1 MKRLGGIFD
10 QAFTHDALYA
20 AYLQA
25 RRTKRGKAACM
36 RFAARLG
43 AEISALHE
51 EILAGAYRPRAYREF
66 MVTKPKPRQILA
78 PDFRDVVIQHAI
90 YQVIYPVFDRS
101 FIDQSFACRIGKGTH
116 RASDYALD
124 ALRHCDPQS
133 YVLKLDVRKFF
144 YTIDREI
151 LRSLIA
157 RKIKDRRMLDVIAL
171 FAGGPDD
178 VGIPIGNLLSQLFAL
193 IYLNEIDHYAK
204 RALGLR
210 HYVRYVDDM
219 VMIGLG
225 RDEALEV
232 KAAMEEFLAGR
243 LRLTLSRWSLGK
255 VRDGVNFVG
264 YRTWPWGRLV
274 RRYSLHK
281 FNRAVARGKD
291 ATVWSLIAH
300 AKDTASLGHMSR
312 ALAGN
317 QEMFNRLP
325 EAHKAR
331 LAA

>member
-1 MKRLGGIFD
+1 MKRLGRIFD
-10 QAFTHDALYA
+10 QAFTQSALYD

-36 RFAARLG
+36 RFASRLG
-43 AEISALHE
+43 AEVAALHDE
-51 EILAGAYRPRAYREF
+51 LNSGAYSPRPYREF

-78 PDFRDVVIQHAI
+78 PDFRDVVVQHAI
-90 YQVIYPVFDRS
+90 YRVIYQVFDRS
-101 FIDQSFACRIGKGTH
+101 FIDQSFACRVGKGTH
-116 RASDYALD
+116 RASDYTLR
-124 ALRHCDPQS
+124 ALRGCDPQS

-151 LRSLIA
+151 LRGLIA
-157 RKIKDRRMLDVIAL
+157 RKIKDQRMLGVIAL
-171 FAGGPDD
+171 FSGGPGDI
-178 VGIPIGNLLSQLFAL
+178 GIPIGNLLSQLFAL
-193 IYLNEIDHYAK
+193 IYLNEADHYAK
-204 RALGLR
+204 RVLGLR

-225 RDEALEV
+225 RDEALEA
-232 KAAMEEFLAGR
+232 KAAMEEFLARR
-243 LRLTLSRWSLGK
+243 LHLALSRWSLGK

-281 FNRAVARGKD
+281 FNRAVARDKD
-291 ATVWSLIAH
+291 ATAWSLIAH
-300 AKDTASLGHMSR
+300 AKDTASLGHMAR
-312 ALAGN
+312 VLAAH

-325 EAHKAR
+325 GAHKAR

>member
-10 QAFTHDALYA
+10 EAFTRDALYA

-25 RRTKRGKAACM
+25 RRAKRGKAACM

-43 AEISALHE
+43 AEISALHDE
-51 EILAGAYRPRAYREF
+51 LHSGPYRPRPYREF

-78 PDFRDVVIQHAI
+78 PDFRDVVAQHAVYRVI
-90 YQVIYPVFDRS
+90 YQVFDRS
-101 FIDQSFACRIGKGTH
+101 FIDQSFACREGNGTH
-116 RASDYALD
+116 RASDYTLR
-124 ALRHCDPQS
+124 ALRACDPQS

-151 LRSLIA
+151 LRGLIA
-157 RKIKDRRMLDVIAL
+157 RKIKDRRMLDVIGL
-171 FAGGPDD
+171 FTGGPGDI
-178 VGIPIGNLLSQLFAL
+178 GIPIGNLLSQLFAL
-193 IYLNEIDHYAK
+193 IYLNEADHYAK
-204 RALGLR
+204 RVLGLR
-210 HYVRYVDDM
+210 RYVRYVDDM

-225 RDEALEV
+225 RDEALGV
-232 KAAMEEFLAGR
+232 KAAMEEFLASS
-243 LRLTLSRWSLGK
+243 LKLTLSRWSLGK

-281 FNRAVARGKD
+281 FNRAVARGED
-291 ATVWSLIAH
+291 ATAWSLIAH
-300 AKDTASLGHMSR
+300 AKDTASLGHMAR
-312 ALAGN
+312 ALSGN
-317 QEMFNRLP
+317 PEMFIRLP